1 MKSVILLI
9 LGSISLFMNSSFEEK
24 IDYKPKMLLKEIS
37 NLPSGKEY
45 QLNELVHP
53 GITTDTYDLKGKFFE
68 IICNDNKI
76 YTAYVGRVNC
86 CRAGGCSNLVTIDFD
101 GEFEYFD
108 YFILYDSQNRIVT
121 TRVYN
126 YEATHGAE
134 ITAKGWL
141 NQFSGFDGTKN
152 LRIGKEVDAIS
163 GATISVFGLVA
174 DIQEK
179 TELLRRFH
187 TLTEAK

>member
-1 MKSVILLI
+1 MKSILVILLGI
-9 LGSISLFMNSSFEEK
+9 SSFFLNSTFEED

-37 NLPSGKEY
+37 NLPSGKDFHLKEII
-45 QLNELVHP
+45 HP
-53 GITTDTYDLKGKFFE
+53 DLTAIAYDLKGKFFE
-68 IICNDNKI
+68 ITGNANQN

-86 CRAGGCSNLVTIDFD
+86 CRSGGCSNQVTVDFN

-108 YFILYDSQNRIVT
+108 YFILYDPQNKVIT

-141 NQFSGFDGTKN
+141 NQFVGFDGTKN
-152 LRIGKEVDAIS
+152 LRIGKEVDSIS
-163 GATISVFGLVA
+163 GATISVFGLVT

-179 TELLRRFH
+179 TALLKKIRIS
-187 TLTEAK
+187 AKM

>member
-9 LGSISLFMNSSFEEK
+9 LGITSLLMNDSFEEE
-24 IDYKPKMLLKEIS
+24 IDYQPKMLLKEIR
-37 NLPSGKEY
+37 NLQSGNDS
-45 QLNELVHP
+45 QLKELVHP
-53 GITTDTYDLKGKFFE
+53 GITTNSDDLKGKFFE
-68 IICNDNKI
+68 IICNDNKN

-86 CRAGGCSNLVTIDFD
+86 CRAGGCSNLVTIDFS

-108 YFILYDSQNRIVT
+108 YFILFDAQGRIIT

-134 ITAKGWL
+134 ITARGWL
-141 NQFSGFDGTKN
+141 NQFIGFDGTKN
-152 LRIGKEVDAIS
+152 LRIGKEVDSIS

-179 TELLRRFH
+179 TAMLKRFRP
-187 TLTEAK
+187 TDKL

>member
-1 MKSVILLI
+1 
-9 LGSISLFMNSSFEEK
+9 
-24 IDYKPKMLLKEIS
+24 
-37 NLPSGKEY
+37 
-45 QLNELVHP
+45 
-53 GITTDTYDLKGKFFE
+53 
-68 IICNDNKI
+68 
-76 YTAYVGRVNC
+76 
-86 CRAGGCSNLVTIDFD
+86 VTIDFN

-108 YFILYDSQNRIVT
+108 YFILFDSLNRIIT

-141 NQFSGFDGTKN
+141 NQFNGFDGTKN
-152 LRIGKEVDAIS
+152 LRIGKEVDSIS

-179 TELLRRFH
+179 TALLNRIRP
-187 TLTEAK
+187 AGKM

>member
-1 MKSVILLI
+1 MKLLLVLI
-9 LGSISLFMNSSFEEK
+9 LGISSFFMKSPFEDE

-37 NLPSGKEY
+37 NLPSGKDY
-45 QLNELVHP
+45 HLNEIFHP
-53 GITTDTYDLKGKFFE
+53 GITTASNDLKGKFFE
-68 IICNDNKI
+68 IICHDNNN

-86 CRAGGCSNLVTIDFD
+86 CRAGGCSNQVTIDFN

-108 YFILYDSQNRIVT
+108 YFILFDSLNRIIT

-141 NQFSGFDGTKN
+141 NQFTGFDGTKN
-152 LRIGKEVDAIS
+152 LRIGKEVDSIS
-163 GATISVFGLVA
+163 GATISVFGLVN

-179 TELLRRFH
+179 TAILKKIHGAE
-187 TLTEAK
+187 KM